1 MNDFEMLL
9 DEVSSEVPVIEAP
22 ILAKGYEGLYK
33 DNYIFLEKSLTS
45 TRKRERL
52 MEEYG
57 HHKTS
62 VGTIINYDTPESR
75 KQEARA
81 RRVSL
86 EALVPLDK
94 LIECSFAGLHTNFE
108 CAEYLDVSV
117 DTLTDAIQHY
127 SAKFGVVH
135 LYKGHV
141 LHFDGDSIYVLN
153 TGKQN

>member
-1 MNDFEMLL
+1 MNDFEALL
-9 DEVSSEVPVIEAP
+9 DEVSSEVPVIESP

-33 DNYIFLEKSLTS
+33 DNYIFLEKSLS
-45 TRKRERL
+45 DVRKKEML

-86 EALVPLDK
+86 EALVSLDK
-94 LIECSFAGLHTNFE
+94 LVECSFAGLKNKFE
-108 CAEYLDVSV
+108 CAEYLNVSV
-117 DTLTDAIQHY
+117 DTLSDAISHY
-127 SAKFGVVH
+127 SAKFGPTYLH
-135 LYKGHV
+135 KGYL
-141 LHFDGDSIYVLN
+141 LHFDSDSIMVLK
-153 TGKQN
+153 TGK